1 MPHPVFKIKK
11 NYLAFV
17 IMNYDKH
24 KNENNF
30 KFENTS
36 ALQRINLVI
45 VMLEAKCYF
54 FSIVNLPTLYVG
66 ELCA

>member
-1 MPHPVFKIKK
+1 
-11 NYLAFV
+11 
-17 IMNYDKH
+17 MNYDKH
-24 KNENNF
+24 KNENNI